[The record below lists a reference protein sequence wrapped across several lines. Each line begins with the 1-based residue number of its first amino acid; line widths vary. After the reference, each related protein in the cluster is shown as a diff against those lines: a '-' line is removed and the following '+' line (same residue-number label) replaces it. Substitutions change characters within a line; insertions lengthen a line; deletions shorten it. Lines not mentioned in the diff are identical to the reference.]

1 MKDHYNVLFLC
12 TGNSARSIMAEA
24 IMNYKGRPNFTA
36 FSAGSH
42 PSGAVRPEAI
52 AELENAHLPTDG
64 VRSKS
69 WDEFAKPDAPK
80 LDFVFTVCDNAA
92 KEVCPIW
99 PGQPMTARWGVPDPA
114 AVRGT
119 TEEIKRAY
127 REPALEI
134 RALDIETWLGL
145 LPLANPT
152 RDKLRR
158 TMFRVYFKAQ
168 KHGLI
173 PCKEETNPVNWV
185 EQSGKSH
192 YKAVIVTPEQAFK
205 ILMAL
210 PESER
215 VLTLLI
221 AATGLRISE
230 ALGLQWQDVDYANQ
244 RINLRRVWV
253 DGEVVERMKTEQS
266 EAPATMSPTLAEVVK
281 CWHQQTPYAK
291 PSDWIFASFKLKGR
305 QPRTASILA
314 ADHLRPAAI
323 AAGVVL
329 KPGQRFGFHNLRHS
343 LATFL
348 INKEQDT
355 KTVQGLLRHANVSTT
370 LGLYAQSV
378 NASMVEAQESMLKAI
393 LRNGSDA
400 VN

>member
-1 MKDHYNVLFLC
+1 MSQRGWLTKEDRKKHGKVWVFHW
-12 TGNSARSIMAEA
+12 
-24 IMNYKGRPNFTA
+24 YK
-36 FSAGSH
+36 
-42 PSGAVRPEAI
+42 VRPSDGKKV
-52 AELENAHLPTDG
+52 ENTAVVG
-64 VRSKS
+64 RVANFSKES
-69 WDEFAKPDAPK
+69 NAWDEVERRGLNHNIDEPNAQAGRITFGELAHSYKQHAVPK
-80 LDFVFTVCDNAA
+80 LACTTQRTVRHIIDDYLI
-92 KEVCPIW
+92 P
-99 PGQPMTARWGVPDPA
+99 RWG
-114 AVRGT
+114 
-119 TEEIKRAY
+119 KQ
-127 REPALEI
+127 PALDI
-134 RALDIETWLGL
+134 RALDIETWLGS

-152 RDKLRR
+152 KDKLRR

-192 YKAVIVTPEQAFK
+192 YKAVIVTPEQAFT

-210 PESER
+210 PEAER
-215 VLTLLI
+215 VLTLVI

-253 DGEVVERMKTEQS
+253 DNKVVERMKTEQS
-266 EAPATMSPTLAEVVK
+266 EAPATMSPTLAGVLK
-281 CWHQQTPYAK
+281 CWHQQTPYSQ
-291 PSDWIFASFKLKGR
+291 PSDWIFASSRLKGR

-329 KPGQRFGFHNLRHS
+329 RPGQRFGFHNLRHS

-348 INKEQDT
+348 INRL
-355 KTVQGLLRHANVSTT
+355 VRRIHG
-370 LGLYAQSV
+370 
-378 NASMVEAQESMLKAI
+378 
-393 LRNGSDA
+393 
-400 VN
+400 

>member
-1 MKDHYNVLFLC
+1 MSQRGLLTKEERKKHGKVWVFHWYKARPSDGKRVENTVVVGRVANFSKES
-12 TGNSARSIMAEA
+12 SAWEEVERRGLNHNIDE
-24 IMNYKGRPNFTA
+24 PNFQTGRITFGELA
-36 FSAGSH
+36 HSYEKR
-42 PSGAVRPEAI
+42 AV
-52 AELENAHLPTDG
+52 
-64 VRSKS
+64 
-69 WDEFAKPDAPK
+69 PK
-80 LDFVFTVCDNAA
+80 LAGTTQKTVRHIIDDYLI
-92 KEVCPIW
+92 P
-99 PGQPMTARWGVPDPA
+99 RWGKQA
-114 AVRGT
+114 
-119 TEEIKRAY
+119 
-127 REPALEI
+127 ALEI
-134 RALDIETWLGL
+134 RALDIETWLGS

-158 TMFRVYFKAQ
+158 AIFRVYFKAQ
-168 KHGLI
+168 KHGVI

-192 YKAVIVTPEQAFK
+192 YKAVIVTPEQAFQ

-210 PESER
+210 PEVER
-215 VLTLLI
+215 VLTLVI

-244 RINLRRVWV
+244 RINLHRVWV
-253 DGEVVERMKTEQS
+253 DNKVVERMKTEQS
-266 EAPATMSPTLAEVVK
+266 EAPATMSPTLAEVLR
-281 CWHQQTPYAK
+281 CWHQQTAYAGLG
-291 PSDWIFASFKLKGR
+291 DWIFASSKLKGR

-329 KPGQRFGFHNLRHS
+329 KPGQRFGLHNLRHS
-343 LATFL
+343 LATFFV
-348 INKEQDT
+348 NNENDT

-378 NASMVEAQESMLKAI
+378 NSSMVEAQESMLKAI
-393 LRNGSDA
+393 LRNGSDT

>member
-1 MKDHYNVLFLC
+1 
-12 TGNSARSIMAEA
+12 
-24 IMNYKGRPNFTA
+24 
-36 FSAGSH
+36 
-42 PSGAVRPEAI
+42 
-52 AELENAHLPTDG
+52 
-64 VRSKS
+64 
-69 WDEFAKPDAPK
+69 
-80 LDFVFTVCDNAA
+80 
-92 KEVCPIW
+92 
-99 PGQPMTARWGVPDPA
+99 
-114 AVRGT
+114 
-119 TEEIKRAY
+119 
-127 REPALEI
+127 
-134 RALDIETWLGL
+134 
-145 LPLANPT
+145 
-152 RDKLRR
+152 
-158 TMFRVYFKAQ
+158 MFRVYFKAQ

-215 VLTLLI
+215 VLTLVI

-253 DGEVVERMKTEQS
+253 DNKVVERMKTEQS
-266 EAPATMSPTLAEVVK
+266 EAPATMSPTLAEVLK
-281 CWHQQTPYAK
+281 CWHQQTAYAR
-291 PSDWIFASFKLKGR
+291 PSDWIFASSRLKGR

-323 AAGVVL
+323 SAGVVL

-348 INKEQDT
+348 VNKEKDT

-370 LGLYAQSV
+370 LNLYAQSV

-393 LRNGSDA
+393 LRNGSSA

>member
-1 MKDHYNVLFLC
+1 MSQRGWLTKEERKKHGKVWVFHW
-12 TGNSARSIMAEA
+12 
-24 IMNYKGRPNFTA
+24 YK
-36 FSAGSH
+36 
-42 PSGAVRPEAI
+42 VRPSDGKKVENTAVVGRVASFSKESSAWEEVERRGLNHNI
-52 AELENAHLPTDG
+52 DEPDFQTGLITFGELAHSYEQHA
-64 VRSKS
+64 V
-69 WDEFAKPDAPK
+69 PK
-80 LDFVFTVCDNAA
+80 LDCTTQKTVRHIIDDYL
-92 KEVCPIW
+92 VP
-99 PGQPMTARWGVPDPA
+99 RWGKQA
-114 AVRGT
+114 A
-119 TEEIKRAY
+119 
-127 REPALEI
+127 LNI
-134 RALDIETWLGL
+134 RALDIETWLSS

-152 RDKLRR
+152 KDKLRR

-205 ILMAL
+205 IMMAL

-215 VLTLLI
+215 VLTLVI

-253 DGEVVERMKTEQS
+253 DNKVVERMKTEQS
-266 EAPATMSPTLAEVVK
+266 EAPATMSPTLAEVLK
-281 CWHQQTPYAK
+281 CWHQQTPYGQ
-291 PSDWIFASFKLKGR
+291 PGGWICASSRLKGR

-329 KPGQRFGFHNLRHS
+329 KAGQRFGFHNLRHS

-348 INKEQDT
+348 INKEKDT

-378 NASMVEAQESMLKAI
+378 NSSMVEAQESMLNAI
-393 LRNGSDA
+393 LRNGSNA

>member
-1 MKDHYNVLFLC
+1 
-12 TGNSARSIMAEA
+12 
-24 IMNYKGRPNFTA
+24 
-36 FSAGSH
+36 
-42 PSGAVRPEAI
+42 
-52 AELENAHLPTDG
+52 
-64 VRSKS
+64 
-69 WDEFAKPDAPK
+69 
-80 LDFVFTVCDNAA
+80 
-92 KEVCPIW
+92 
-99 PGQPMTARWGVPDPA
+99 
-114 AVRGT
+114 
-119 TEEIKRAY
+119 
-127 REPALEI
+127 
-134 RALDIETWLGL
+134 
-145 LPLANPT
+145 
-152 RDKLRR
+152 
-158 TMFRVYFKAQ
+158 
-168 KHGLI
+168 
-173 PCKEETNPVNWV
+173 V

-215 VLTLLI
+215 VLTLVI

-244 RINLRRVWV
+244 RINLRRVWL
-253 DGEVVERMKTEQS
+253 DNKVVEHMKTEQS
-266 EAPATMSPTLAEVVK
+266 EAPATMSPTLAEVLK
-281 CWHQQTPYAK
+281 CWHQQTPYNQ

-348 INKEQDT
+348 INKESDT

-378 NASMVEAQESMLKAI
+378 NSSMVEAQESMLKAI

>member
-1 MKDHYNVLFLC
+1 MSQRGWLTKEERKKHGRVWVYHWYKTRPSDGKKVENTVVVGRVASFPRESNAWEEVERRSLDHNINEPDSQ
-12 TGNSARSIMAEA
+12 TGRITFGELARSYEQ
-24 IMNYKGRPNFTA
+24 
-36 FSAGSH
+36 
-42 PSGAVRPEAI
+42 
-52 AELENAHLPTDG
+52 NAL
-64 VRSKS
+64 
-69 WDEFAKPDAPK
+69 PK
-80 LDFVFTVCDNAA
+80 LACTTQKTVRHIIDDYLI
-92 KEVCPIW
+92 P
-99 PGQPMTARWGVPDPA
+99 RWGNQ
-114 AVRGT
+114 
-119 TEEIKRAY
+119 
-127 REPALEI
+127 PALNI
-134 RALDIETWLGL
+134 RALDIETWLGS

-152 RDKLRR
+152 KDKLRR
-158 TMFRVYFKAQ
+158 TMFRIYFKSQ

-185 EQSGKSH
+185 EQSGKSN

-210 PESER
+210 PEPER
-215 VLTLLI
+215 TLTLLV
-221 AATGLRISE
+221 AGTGLRISE
-230 ALGLQWQDVDYANQ
+230 ALGLQWRDVDYANQ

-253 DGEVVERMKTEQS
+253 DNKVVERMKTEQS
-266 EAPATMSPTLAEVVK
+266 EAPATMSPTLAEVLK
-281 CWHQQTPYAK
+281 CWHQQTPYAQ
-291 PSDWIFASFKLKGR
+291 PNDWIFASSRLKGR

-314 ADHLRPAAI
+314 ADHLRPAAVS
-323 AAGVVL
+323 AGVVL

-348 INKEQDT
+348 VNKEKDT

-378 NASMVEAQESMLKAI
+378 NSSMVEAQESMLKAI

>member
-1 MKDHYNVLFLC
+1 M
-12 TGNSARSIMAEA
+12 SQ
-24 IMNYKGRPNFTA
+24 KGWLTQEERKKHGKVWVFHWNK
-36 FSAGSH
+36 
-42 PSGAVRPEAI
+42 VR
-52 AELENAHLPTDG
+52 PTDG
-64 VRSKS
+64 KTVENTVAVGRVGTFPKESSVWEEVERRGLNHNINEPDFQTGRITFGDLARSY
-69 WDEFAKPDAPK
+69 EQHALPK
-80 LDFVFTVCDNAA
+80 LAATTQQTVRHILDDYLI
-92 KEVCPIW
+92 P
-99 PGQPMTARWGVPDPA
+99 RWG
-114 AVRGT
+114 T
-119 TEEIKRAY
+119 Q
-127 REPALEI
+127 PALRI
-134 RALDIETWLGL
+134 RALDIESWLGSL
-145 LPLANPT
+145 LLANPT
-152 RDKLRR
+152 KDKLRR
-158 TMFRVYFKAQ
+158 IMFRVYFKAQ

-185 EQSGKSH
+185 EQSSRSN

-253 DGEVVERMKTEQS
+253 GNKIVDCMKTEQS
-266 EAPATMSPTLAEVVK
+266 ESPATMSPTLAEVLRG
-281 CWHQQTPYAK
+281 WHQETPYAQ
-291 PSDWIFASFKLKGR
+291 PSDWIFASAKLKGR

-314 ADHLRPAAI
+314 ADHLRPAAVS
-323 AAGVVL
+323 AGVML

-348 INKEQDT
+348 VNKESDT

-378 NASMVEAQESMLKAI
+378 NTSMVEAQEAMLTAI
-393 LRNGSDA
+393 LRNGSNA

>member
-1 MKDHYNVLFLC
+1 MSQRGWLTKEERKKHGKVWVFHW
-12 TGNSARSIMAEA
+12 
-24 IMNYKGRPNFTA
+24 YK
-36 FSAGSH
+36 
-42 PSGAVRPEAI
+42 VRPSDGKKV
-52 AELENAHLPTDG
+52 ENTAVVGRVANFST
-64 VRSKS
+64 KS
-69 WDEFAKPDAPK
+69 NAWDEVERRGLNHNIDEPNAQAGRITFGELAHSYKRHAVPK
-80 LDFVFTVCDNAA
+80 LACTTQRTVNHIIDDYLI
-92 KEVCPIW
+92 P
-99 PGQPMTARWGVPDPA
+99 RWG
-114 AVRGT
+114 
-119 TEEIKRAY
+119 KQS
-127 REPALEI
+127 ALDI
-134 RALDIETWLGL
+134 RALDIETWLGS

-152 RDKLRR
+152 KDKLRR
-158 TMFRVYFKAQ
+158 TMFRIYFKAQ

-192 YKAVIVTPEQAFK
+192 YKAVIVTPEQAFT

-210 PESER
+210 PEAER
-215 VLTLLI
+215 VLTLVI

-253 DGEVVERMKTEQS
+253 DNKVVERMKTEQS
-266 EAPATMSPTLAEVVK
+266 EAPATMSPTLAGVLRS
-281 CWHQQTPYAK
+281 WHQQTPYSQ
-291 PSDWIFASFKLKGR
+291 PSDWIFASSRLKGR

-329 KPGQRFGFHNLRHS
+329 RPGQRFGFHNLRHS

-348 INKEQDT
+348 INKDQDT

-378 NASMVEAQESMLKAI
+378 NSSMVEAQESMLTAI
-393 LRNGSDA
+393 LRNGSNT

>member
-1 MKDHYNVLFLC
+1 MSQRGWLTKEGRKKGGKVWIFHWYRTRPSDGRKVENTVLVGRVASFTKESSAWEEVERRSLNHNLNEPDSQ
-12 TGNSARSIMAEA
+12 TGRI
-24 IMNYKGRPNFTA
+24 T
-36 FSAGSH
+36 FSDLAGSYKQH
-42 PSGAVRPEAI
+42 AM
-52 AELENAHLPTDG
+52 
-64 VRSKS
+64 
-69 WDEFAKPDAPK
+69 PK
-80 LDFVFTVCDNAA
+80 LAETTQGTVRHIIDNYL
-92 KEVCPIW
+92 VP
-99 PGQPMTARWGVPDPA
+99 RWGNL
-114 AVRGT
+114 
-119 TEEIKRAY
+119 
-127 REPALEI
+127 PALNI
-134 RALDIETWLGL
+134 RALDIEAWLGS

-173 PCKEETNPVNWV
+173 PCKDETNPVNWV

-192 YKAVIVTPEQAFK
+192 YKAVILSPEQAFK

-210 PESER
+210 PEAER

-230 ALGLQWQDVDYANQ
+230 ALGLQWQDADYTNQ

-253 DGEVVERMKTEQS
+253 GNQIVDRMKTERS
-266 EAPATMSPTLAEVVK
+266 EAPATLSPALAEVLK
-281 CWHQQTPYAK
+281 RWHQETAYAE
-291 PSDWIFASFKLKGR
+291 PGDWIFASDKLKGR

-314 ADHLRPAAI
+314 ADHLRPAAV

-329 KPGQRFGFHNLRHS
+329 EKGQRFGFHNLRHS

-348 INKEQDT
+348 INHARDT

-378 NASMVEAQESMLKAI
+378 NSSMVEAQESMMTAI
-393 LRNGSDA
+393 LQNGSNA

>member
-1 MKDHYNVLFLC
+1 M
-12 TGNSARSIMAEA
+12 
-24 IMNYKGRPNFTA
+24 
-36 FSAGSH
+36 
-42 PSGAVRPEAI
+42 
-52 AELENAHLPTDG
+52 
-64 VRSKS
+64 
-69 WDEFAKPDAPK
+69 
-80 LDFVFTVCDNAA
+80 
-92 KEVCPIW
+92 
-99 PGQPMTARWGVPDPA
+99 PG
-114 AVRGT
+114 
-119 TEEIKRAY
+119 
-127 REPALEI
+127 
-134 RALDIETWLGL
+134 WLRL
-145 LPLANPT
+145 
-152 RDKLRR
+152 
-158 TMFRVYFKAQ
+158 
-168 KHGLI
+168 
-173 PCKEETNPVNWV
+173 
-185 EQSGKSH
+185 
-192 YKAVIVTPEQAFK
+192 
-205 ILMAL
+205 
-210 PESER
+210 
-215 VLTLLI
+215 LTLLI

-291 PSDWIFASFKLKGR
+291 PGDWIFASFKLKGR

-323 AAGVVL
+323 AAGVML

-348 INKEQDT
+348 INKESDT
-355 KTVQGLLRHANVSTT
+355 KTVQGLLRHASVSTT